1 MHLPARQIGIGAMSL
16 VIQDGPERMELDRCL
31 HHPPAR
37 DRLGVA
43 PAQPR
48 NLIRLPNC
56 ALLGSSAAPL
66 RAAARKDSAPA
77 RKTGEEQDRDRL
89 AYPVMEGKTIMNL
102 GTGFSR
108 RHPRSVI
115 LIRVLVERSMFTRFV
130 ASSIAATDQVQRS
143 GLRVMSRRSGM
154 WHDYQANDWRLV
166 MTTEMS
172 AGSGT
177 PEHQSSAGTQSRES
191 S

>member
-115 LIRVLVERSMFTRFV
+115 LIRVLVAAWLLGLTGILLAYGYWGWALLTLAGAV
-130 ASSIAATDQVQRS
+130 ANIVWAYRVFRATMR
-143 GLRVMSRRSGM
+143 
-154 WHDYQANDWRLV
+154 
-166 MTTEMS
+166 
-172 AGSGT
+172 
-177 PEHQSSAGTQSRES
+177 
-191 S
+191 

>member
-1 MHLPARQIGIGAMSL
+1 VLDPSKAQFGSNFQEPVIHQTALPIAAN
-16 VIQDGPERMELDRCL
+16 
-31 HHPPAR
+31 
-37 DRLGVA
+37 A
-43 PAQPR
+43 P
-48 NLIRLPNC
+48 
-56 ALLGSSAAPL
+56 
-66 RAAARKDSAPA
+66 D
-77 RKTGEEQDRDRL
+77 
-89 AYPVMEGKTIMNL
+89 
-102 GTGFSR
+102 
-108 RHPRSVI
+108 
-115 LIRVLVERSMFTRFV
+115 VLVERSMFTRFV